1 MVISI
6 PSSFFLYAAAS
17 AANIASFICGIAFG
31 WTSPE
36 IPQLKNATTT
46 PLDSIITASEEG
58 WIGAFLPLAA
68 AVGPIGAG
76 ILADSIGRKW
86 TILIGNVPFLLAF
99 ILNVVA
105 NSVYFFYVSRFLCG
119 LGVGIIFTVLPMYIG
134 EISDDGSRGVLGS
147 LMQLFCVI
155 GLLFSYTLGPFLS
168 IKIFNA
174 ILIMPPTMFMILFSV
189 FIPDSPYFLL
199 QKKRMSDAVQALM
212 KFRGRELSFAQKE
225 VEVINTQLEE
235 DLKSKGTFKLIFQSL
250 ALRKALTISLT
261 LIGAQQLSGITV
273 VLFYAQSIF
282 ADSGVPIAPEVCTII
297 VGIVQVLA
305 SAVTPLLVDKC
316 GKRLLLMVSGLGMA
330 VAHSIL
336 AFFFYLK
343 NVQDADVS
351 SLGWLPI
358 LSIVVFIITYCL
370 GFGPLPWA
378 VMGEIFPG
386 NVKSIASSATAS
398 FCWILGFFL
407 TNYFGAVTK
416 VMGQSASFGFFGMC
430 CVMAA
435 AYVFKSV
442 PETTGK
448 SVSEIQCLLDGSIK
462 KSLEL
467 IYSKVESV

>member
-1 MVISI
+1 MALKHISVVIG
-6 PSSFFLYAAAS
+6 PTCEVSSERGG
-17 AANIASFICGIAFG
+17 ANIASFICGIAFG

-36 IPQLKNATTT
+36 IPQLKNETTT
-46 PLDSIITASEEG
+46 PLDSIISDSEEG

-68 AVGPIGAG
+68 AVGPVGAG

-105 NSVYFFYVSRFLCG
+105 NSVYFFYISRFLCG

-147 LMQLFCVI
+147 LMQLFCVV
-155 GLLFSYTLGPFLS
+155 GLLFSYALGPFLS

-174 ILIMPPTMFMILFSV
+174 ILIIPPAMFLILFSV
-189 FIPDSPYFLL
+189 FIPDSPNFLL

-235 DLKSKGTFKLIFQSL
+235 DLKSKGTFKLIFRSPG
-250 ALRKALTISLT
+250 LRKALTISLT
-261 LIGAQQLSGITV
+261 LIGAQQLSGITWV
-273 VLFYAQSIF
+273 SFRY
-282 ADSGVPIAPEVCTII
+282 CT
-297 VGIVQVLA
+297 
-305 SAVTPLLVDKC
+305 TPLLVDRC

-330 VAHSIL
+330 IAHSIL

-343 NVQDADVS
+343 NDQHADLS

-378 VMGEIFPG
+378 AMGEIFPG

-416 VMGQSASFGFFGMC
+416 VMGQSASFGLFGIC

-435 AYVFKSV
+435 AYVFKFV

-448 SVSEIQCLLDGSIK
+448 NVSEIQCLLDGSIK

-467 IYSKVESV
+467 I